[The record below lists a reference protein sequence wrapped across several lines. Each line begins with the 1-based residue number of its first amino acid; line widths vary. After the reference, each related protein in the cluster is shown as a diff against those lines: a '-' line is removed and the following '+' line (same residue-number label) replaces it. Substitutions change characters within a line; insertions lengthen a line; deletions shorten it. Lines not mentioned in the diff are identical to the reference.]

1 MNTYT
6 RAHKCTGCEVQM
18 CKGGV
23 GAQLRKSQRIHF
35 SPTKLQDTSEADVGR
50 FKAHFKAHFPP
61 HSHKPLA
68 QKSEH
73 HTMAPSNLHIGHT
86 YIYTA
91 ILEKEWVM
99 MGFLTQLRDKTDRE
113 MMSDA
118 KVMEW
123 ADIQVMVYHGQ

>member
-6 RAHKCTGCEVQM
+6 CAHKCTGCEVQVS
-18 CKGGV
+18 KGY
-23 GAQLRKSQRIHF
+23 GAQLRKSQQILF

-50 FKAHFKAHFPP
+50 FKAHFPL

-73 HTMAPSNLHIGHT
+73 HTMAHYNLHTGHT

-99 MGFLTQLRDKTDRE
+99 MEFLSKLRDKTDRE
-113 MMSDA
+113 MVSDA

-123 ADIQVMVYHGQ
+123 ADIQVMVHHGQ